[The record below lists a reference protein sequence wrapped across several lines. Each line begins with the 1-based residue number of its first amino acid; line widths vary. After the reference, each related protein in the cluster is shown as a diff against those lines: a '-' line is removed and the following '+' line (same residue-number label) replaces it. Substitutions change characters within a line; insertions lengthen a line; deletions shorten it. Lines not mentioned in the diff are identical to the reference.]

1 MGLLGAGDAE
11 ASCLSA
17 DTALDFLAK
26 TGGFLTMTCC
36 CCCWVGLVSNTHF
49 SFLDDSDRRRSPG
62 GHGERDFL
70 GQSGGVIARDAEK
83 DDEMDATAA
92 AAAEATVFAMVG
104 WEDAMVAA
112 EERLFGPGFTF
123 RAGNIGT
130 AFCFCSLSL
139 AHTQRTL
146 TL

>member
-1 MGLLGAGDAE
+1 M
-11 ASCLSA
+11 
-17 DTALDFLAK
+17 
-26 TGGFLTMTCC
+26 
-36 CCCWVGLVSNTHF
+36 VSNTHF

-70 GQSGGVIARDAEK
+70 GQSGGVIARDAEN
-83 DDEMDATAA
+83 DEDMDATAA

-104 WEDAMVAA
+104 WAEVDAVVAT